1 MDRSEVVKEAA
12 EKLHAELLALGVDVI
27 LDDRGERPGAMFA
40 DWELIGVPHRV
51 VLSDRGLKEGQVEY
65 QHRRDTELTAVRQ
78 VWHHARRAEDQ
89 GHRDETTARACASR
103 HRYGRCFWLF
113 SKKVTTKNS
122 AYGEVMNTM
131 SNIHSTTAKLLIN
144 GKFTESNTTEW
155 QDILNPATQ
164 EVLGR
169 VPMATLDEVDAAIAA
184 AHEAFKTWRLTPI
197 QARMRIMLKL
207 QDLIRDNMKD
217 IARVLTAEQGKTLA
231 DAEGDIQRGLEVVE
245 HACSIGTLQMG
256 EYIEGVARGVD
267 TYTVQ
272 QPLGVCAGI
281 TPFNFP
287 AMIPLWMFP
296 MAIVCGNTFV
306 LKPSEQDPLSTMML
320 VELAVQAGVPA
331 GVLNV
336 VHGGKEVVDR
346 LCTHQDI
353 KAISFVGST
362 AVGTHVY
369 NLAGQHA
376 KRVQS
381 MMGAKNH
388 VVVMPDANKE
398 QTLNAL
404 VGAAFGAAGQR
415 CMALS
420 VAVMVGETKNWIDE
434 LVEKAKTLKVNAGH
448 EPQTDIGPVI
458 SPRAKARVIDLINSG
473 VEQGAQ
479 LLLDGRD
486 VKVAGYEHGN
496 FVGATIF
503 NQVTTDMRIY
513 TEEIFGPVLAIIH
526 VDTLEQAMELVNA
539 NPFGNGVGLFTQSG
553 AIARTFQNN
562 IDIGQVGINIP
573 IPVPVPFF
581 SFTGSRGS
589 KLGDLGPYGKQ
600 AVQFYTQTKTITS
613 RWFED
618 TQEKGEVN
626 TTISLR

>member
-1 MDRSEVVKEAA
+1 MN
-12 EKLHAELLALGVDVI
+12 
-27 LDDRGERPGAMFA
+27 
-40 DWELIGVPHRV
+40 
-51 VLSDRGLKEGQVEY
+51 
-65 QHRRDTELTAVRQ
+65 AVHKIQ
-78 VWHHARRAEDQ
+78 LNNAQ
-89 GHRDETTARACASR
+89 
-103 HRYGRCFWLF
+103 
-113 SKKVTTKNS
+113 
-122 AYGEVMNTM
+122 
-131 SNIHSTTAKLLIN
+131 LLIN
-144 GKFTESNTTEW
+144 GEFVESKTQQW
-155 QDILNPATQ
+155 QDIVNPATQ

-169 VPMATLDEVDAAIAA
+169 VPFATPDEVNAAIAA
-184 AHEAFKTWRLTPI
+184 AQNAFADWRQTPI

-207 QDLIRDNMKD
+207 QELIRTNAKE
-217 IARVLTAEQGKTLA
+217 IAKVLTAEQGKTLA

-256 EYIEGVARGVD
+256 EYTEGVARGVD
-267 TYTVQ
+267 TYTLQ

-296 MAIVCGNTFV
+296 MAIACGNTFV

-336 VHGGKEVVDR
+336 VHGGKEVVDM

-353 KAISFVGST
+353 QAISFVGST
-362 AVGTHVY
+362 HVGTHVY
-369 NLAGQHA
+369 NLAGQHG

-388 VVVMPDANKE
+388 AVVMPDANKE

-420 VAVMVGETKNWIDE
+420 VAVMVGESKNWIE
-434 LVEKAKTLKVNAGH
+434 ALVEKAKTLSVNAGH
-448 EPQTDIGPVI
+448 EPNTDIGPVI
-458 SPRAKARVIDLINSG
+458 SARAKQRVEDLISSG
-473 VEQGAQ
+473 VAEGAK
-479 LLLDGRD
+479 LLLDGRG
-486 VKVAGYEHGN
+486 VQVEGYEQGN
-496 FVGATIF
+496 FVGQTIF
-503 NQVTTDMRIY
+503 SQVTAGMRIY
-513 TEEIFGPVLAIIH
+513 KEEIFGPVLAIIC
-526 VDTLEQAMELVNA
+526 VDTLEEAIALVNA

-553 AIARTFQNN
+553 ATARAFQHQIN
-562 IDIGQVGINIP
+562 IGQVGINIP

-600 AVQFYTQTKTITS
+600 AVQFYTQTKTVTS

-618 TQEKGEVN
+618 TQETAEVN
-626 TTISLR
+626 TTINLR

>member
-1 MDRSEVVKEAA
+1 MNAVQ
-12 EKLHAELLALGVDVI
+12 KLQ
-27 LDDRGERPGAMFA
+27 
-40 DWELIGVPHRV
+40 
-51 VLSDRGLKEGQVEY
+51 LKQA
-65 QHRRDTELTAVRQ
+65 Q
-78 VWHHARRAEDQ
+78 
-89 GHRDETTARACASR
+89 
-103 HRYGRCFWLF
+103 
-113 SKKVTTKNS
+113 
-122 AYGEVMNTM
+122 
-131 SNIHSTTAKLLIN
+131 LLIN
-144 GKFTESNTTEW
+144 GEFKDSESQYW
-155 QDILNPATQ
+155 QDIVNPATQ
-164 EVLGR
+164 EVIGQ
-169 VPMATLDEVDAAIAA
+169 VPFATATEVDAAIAA
-184 AHEAFKTWRLTPI
+184 AEHAFITWRQTPV

-207 QDLIRDNMKD
+207 QDLIRQNAKD
-217 IARVLTAEQGKTLA
+217 IAQVLTAEQGKTLA

-245 HACSIGTLQMG
+245 HACSIGSLQMG
-256 EYIEGVARGVD
+256 EYLEGVARGVD
-267 TYTVQ
+267 TYTLQ

-320 VELAVQAGVPA
+320 VKLAVEAGVPA

-336 VHGGKEVVDR
+336 VHGGKDVVDR
-346 LCTHQDI
+346 LCTHQ
-353 KAISFVGST
+353 AIQAVSFVGST
-362 AVGTHVY
+362 QVGTHVY
-369 NLAGQHA
+369 QLAGQHG

-388 VVVMPDANKE
+388 VVVMPDAHQE

-420 VAVMVGETKNWIDE
+420 VAVMVGESQQWIDR

-448 EPQTDIGPVI
+448 EPHTDIGPVI
-458 SPRAKARVIDLINSG
+458 SKKAKARVLDLINSG
-473 VEQGAQ
+473 VEQGAT
-479 LLLDGRD
+479 LLLDGRE
-486 VKVAGYEHGN
+486 VEVLGYENGN
-496 FVGATIF
+496 FVGQTIF
-503 NQVTTDMRIY
+503 SNVTTDMRIY
-513 TEEIFGPVLAIIH
+513 NEEIFGPVLAIIC
-526 VDTLEQAMELVNA
+526 VDTLEEAIALVNA
-539 NPFGNGVGLFTQSG
+539 NPFGNGVGLFTQNG
-553 AIARTFQNN
+553 ATARTFQNEIN
-562 IDIGQVGINIP
+562 IGQVGINIP

-600 AVQFYTQTKTITS
+600 VVQFYTQTKTITS

-618 TQEKGEVN
+618 TQDAGTVN

>member
-1 MDRSEVVKEAA
+1 
-12 EKLHAELLALGVDVI
+12 
-27 LDDRGERPGAMFA
+27 
-40 DWELIGVPHRV
+40 
-51 VLSDRGLKEGQVEY
+51 
-65 QHRRDTELTAVRQ
+65 
-78 VWHHARRAEDQ
+78 
-89 GHRDETTARACASR
+89 
-103 HRYGRCFWLF
+103 
-113 SKKVTTKNS
+113 
-122 AYGEVMNTM
+122 MNTM
-131 SNIHSTTAKLLIN
+131 TNIQSKTAKLLIN
-144 GKFTESNTTEW
+144 GQFVESNTTVW
-155 QDILNPATQ
+155 QDIVNPATQ

-169 VPMATLDEVDAAIAA
+169 VPMATIEEVDAAIESAQN
-184 AHEAFKTWRLTPI
+184 AFSTWRVTPI

-207 QDLIRDNMKD
+207 QDLIRENMKD
-217 IARVLTAEQGKTLA
+217 IAQVLTAEQGKTLA

-256 EYIEGVARGVD
+256 EYTEGVARGVD
-267 TYTVQ
+267 TYTLQ

-336 VHGGKEVVDR
+336 VHGGKDVVDR
-346 LCTHQDI
+346 LCTNPLI

-369 NLAGQHA
+369 NLAGQHG

-420 VAVMVGETKNWIDE
+420 VAVMVGETKNWVAE
-434 LVEKAKTLKVNAGH
+434 LVEKTKTLKVNAGH
-448 EPQTDIGPVI
+448 EPNTDIGPVI
-458 SPRAKARVIDLINSG
+458 SPRSKARVLDLVNSG
-473 VEQGAQ
+473 VEEGAT

-486 VKVAGYEHGN
+486 VIVKGYENGN

-503 NQVTTDMRIY
+503 DKISTDMRIY
-513 TEEIFGPVLAIIH
+513 KEEIFGPVMVIIH
-526 VDTLEQAMELVNA
+526 VDTLEQAIELINA

-553 AIARTFQNN
+553 AIARTFQNQ

-618 TQEKGEVN
+618 SQEAGTVN
-626 TTISLR
+626 TTINLR